1 MPHVRNGVKS
11 GPDCSENRLLIFPN
25 NGHHASERPL
35 PKSAKGDAKLLRRRH
50 DPRAL
55 LRYRPALQGK
65 RLVTKQHLNHHLA
78 RIAGIK

>member
-1 MPHVRNGVKS
+1 MSVLPSTADANGSLRHIRFV
-11 GPDCSENRLLIFPN
+11 P
-25 NGHHASERPL
+25 
-35 PKSAKGDAKLLRRRH
+35 KGDAKLLRRRH

-55 LRYRPALQGK
+55 LRERAALQGK